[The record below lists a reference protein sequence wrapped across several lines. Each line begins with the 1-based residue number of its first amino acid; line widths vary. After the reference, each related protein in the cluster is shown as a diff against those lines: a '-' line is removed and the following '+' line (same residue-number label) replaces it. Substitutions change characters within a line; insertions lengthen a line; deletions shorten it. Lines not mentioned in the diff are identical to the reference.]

1 MGYYDNSFNEI
12 FEYNSNDSVSKKIFV
27 EGDEMDNFDK
37 FVILDAEIEDEN
49 EIPEIVD
56 MVKKHKQQLM
66 DDREADGVKLYIDD
80 EIISLDEQI
89 DYKHGAN
96 QLINKLEELELE
108 KKSNPLT
115 AVVSTK
121 ELEM

>member
-12 FEYNSNDSVSKKIFV
+12 FQYDPNDSVSKKIFV

-37 FVILDAEIEDEN
+37 FVILEAEIEDEN

-66 DDREADGVKLYIDD
+66 DDREADSVKLYIDY
-80 EIISLDEQI
+80 EIISF
-89 DYKHGAN
+89 
-96 QLINKLEELELE
+96 
-108 KKSNPLT
+108 T
-115 AVVSTK
+115 R
-121 ELEM
+121 